1 MSRRVIEPILIT
13 DRERQW
19 DIHEI
24 DVELLARWMD
34 SVFVIPG
41 TGIRFGLDA
50 VVGLIPGLGDTL
62 TSVVSLYILKVAS
75 LRGVPRV
82 VLARMALNI
91 AIDYLLGT
99 IPVVGD
105 AFDIYWKANL
115 KNVELLRRHSLAG
128 PSAKRRAR
136 WGDWLFVA
144 GLMALLVALLVG
156 CITIAYWIVASVW
169 HLVVGN

>member
-13 DRERQW
+13 EQERQR
-19 DIHEI
+19 DIREI

-50 VVGLIPGLGDTL
+50 IVGLIPGLGDTL

-91 AIDYLLGT
+91 AIDYMLGSV
-99 IPVVGD
+99 PVVGD

-115 KNVELLRRHSLAG
+115 KNVDLLRRHSLAG
-128 PSAKRRAR
+128 PSSARRTT

-144 GLMALLVALLVG
+144 GLMALLLALLVG
-156 CITIAYWIVASVW
+156 CVTIAWWIVASVW
-169 HLVVGN
+169 HLAAGK

>member
-1 MSRRVIEPILIT
+1 MTRRVIEPILIT
-13 DRERQW
+13 ERERQW
-19 DIHEI
+19 DVREI
-24 DVELLARWMD
+24 DVEVLARWMD

-50 VVGLIPGLGDTL
+50 LVGLIPGLGDTL

-99 IPVVGD
+99 VPVVGD

-128 PSAKRRAR
+128 PSAMRGAG

-156 CITIAYWIVASVW
+156 CVTIAYWIVASLW
-169 HLVVGN
+169 HLVAGN

>member
-1 MSRRVIEPILIT
+1 MSQRVIEPILIT
-13 DRERQW
+13 ERERRW
-19 DIHEI
+19 NAREI
-24 DVELLARWMD
+24 DVEVLARWMD

-50 VVGLIPGLGDTL
+50 LVGLIPGLGDTL
-62 TSVVSLYILKVAS
+62 TSFVSLYILKVAS

-99 IPVVGD
+99 VPVVGD

-128 PSAKRRAR
+128 PSSAHRAN

-156 CITIAYWIVASVW
+156 CITIAYWIVSSMW
-169 HLVVGN
+169 HLVAGN